1 MSFNLSKDS
10 FIIVTGGAGFIGSNL
25 VQYLNEV
32 GISNIIIVDN
42 LAKIRNNNI
51 LSKCNFNF
59 SIDYTLDN
67 SSIENKLKKFQI
79 NTIFHL
85 GADTNVLNDN
95 INKMLKTN
103 FDSSVFWLEMSKKY
117 SCDLIYASS
126 SAIYGSSKDCSV
138 SKGHR
143 NPLNEYALSKS
154 FFDDYIRLTIKN
166 ELVNK
171 KVIGY
176 RFFNV
181 FGPGEN
187 DKNKNASIPFRFFEF
202 MIKDGC
208 IELFNKNILR
218 DYVYVKDLVKIL
230 FLTKTK
236 NISSG
241 IYNLGSGE
249 VTSHKKIANIVLSK
263 LQSNKMQPHIKNFKI
278 IEVEIPDHL
287 KNKFQFYTKATE
299 LESWIKNSTKGSR
312 EKIEVYIDYLIN
324 DLSV

>member
-138 SKGHR
+138 SKGHS

-230 FLTKTK
+230 FLTRTK
-236 NISSG
+236 NINSG

-249 VTSHKKIANIVLSK
+249 VTSHKKIANIVLSR
-263 LQSNKMQPHIKNFKI
+263 LQSNKIQPHNKNFKI

-299 LESWIKNSTKGSR
+299 LESWIKNITKGSR